1 MSEVVREKN
10 FEEEFKYYKKRAKE
24 IFDKY
29 RNPNGNEDPLEICV
43 VRDGLRAL
51 RKANDLINRLKA
63 DVERLE
69 TGQLKEAM
77 TFNSNTI
84 DDTVN
89 EALEEFVNKIHS
101 IITEIYNKYVF
112 NGFNDLNSEE
122 IDAVINYSDDVTQE
136 IDNFLKE
143 KVGENKNV

>member
-1 MSEVVREKN
+1 MTPKLTDEQIIKA
-10 FEEEFKYYKKRAKE
+10 Y
-24 IFDKY
+24 
-29 RNPNGNEDPLEICV
+29 EICNV
-43 VRDGLRAL
+43 EGSCNDCPAKDTKYCDTLP
-51 RKANDLINRLKA
+51 KDIFDLINRLKA

-101 IITEIYNKYVF
+101 IITEIYDKYVF

-143 KVGENKNV
+143 KVGD